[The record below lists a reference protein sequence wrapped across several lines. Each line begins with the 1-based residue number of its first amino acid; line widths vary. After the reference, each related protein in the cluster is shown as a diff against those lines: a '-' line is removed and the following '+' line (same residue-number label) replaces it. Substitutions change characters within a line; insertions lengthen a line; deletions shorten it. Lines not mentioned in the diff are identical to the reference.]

1 MTQAVSHR
9 PLTAKARGH
18 AVVSACYI
26 CGKQS
31 GIGRGFSLISL
42 VSPVNTIPLWLHI
55 HILSG
60 HEQRPDARDM
70 NNSQTNSDVS
80 KFPAT
85 ALAPFRCITATLS
98 QKFLYIIFTAVTVS
112 YVQ

>member
-26 CGKQS
+26 CSKQS
-31 GIGRGFSLISL
+31 GIGRGFSLIYL
-42 VSPVNTIPLWLHI
+42 VSPVNTIPPWLHI

-60 HEQRPDARDM
+60 LEQRPDGRDM

-80 KFPAT
+80 HFPAT
-85 ALAPFRCITATLS
+85 ALAPFRCITATLR
-98 QKFLYIIFTAVTVS
+98 QKFLYIIFTVVTVS